1 MTEKNHRKLR
11 NEAFDII
18 TERLRK
24 LGGDDRMEQLYQS
37 LNEISARMGKE
48 IDELEE
54 RKLKAESRILELII
68 ERDKELRAEGERAE
82 ELMEER
88 KWKYL

>member
-37 LNEISARMGKE
+37 YK
-48 IDELEE
+48 
-54 RKLKAESRILELII
+54 
-68 ERDKELRAEGERAE
+68 
-82 ELMEER
+82 
-88 KWKYL
+88 KYQKDLVMK

>member
-68 ERDKELRAEGERAE
+68 ERDKELKAEGERAE

-88 KWKYL
+88 K

>member
-1 MTEKNHRKLR
+1 MTEKNHIKLR

-37 LNEISARMGKE
+37 YREISERLSDE
-48 IDELEE
+48 IETLME
-54 RKLKAESRILELII
+54 RKLKAESRIFELII
-68 ERDKELRAEGERAE
+68 EREKELRAEGERAE

-88 KWKYL
+88 K

>member
-1 MTEKNHRKLR
+1 MTEKNYRKLR
-11 NEAFDII
+11 AEAFEII

-88 KWKYL
+88 K

>member
-48 IDELEE
+48 IEELEE
-54 RKLKAESRILELII
+54 RRLKAESRILELII

-88 KWKYL
+88 K

>member
-88 KWKYL
+88 K